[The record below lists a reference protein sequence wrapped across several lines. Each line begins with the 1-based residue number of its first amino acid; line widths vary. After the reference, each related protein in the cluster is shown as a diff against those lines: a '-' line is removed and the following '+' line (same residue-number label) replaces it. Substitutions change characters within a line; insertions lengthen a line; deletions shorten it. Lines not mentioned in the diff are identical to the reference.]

1 MLFFITQLKLLGA
14 VLRDPN
20 VDDGADFVFAGFTG
34 REIQI
39 RGRRGVGIAAR
50 RPLVLRVH
58 ERQRLFGLEAQRT
71 AVDAGHQARAHHLV
85 GRRLVVLALDLDQ
98 SDPRIG
104 NVVLDQLDR
113 QSLVDSLVRLRQ
125 LAKNKIKKIKID

>member
-1 MLFFITQLKLLGA
+1 
-14 VLRDPN
+14 
-20 VDDGADFVFAGFTG
+20 
-34 REIQI
+34 
-39 RGRRGVGIAAR
+39 
-50 RPLVLRVH
+50 
-58 ERQRLFGLEAQRT
+58 
-71 AVDAGHQARAHHLV
+71 V

-98 SDPRIG
+98 SDPRIR

>member
-1 MLFFITQLKLLGA
+1 MSVGWTIPTESKPKKKEQNKIGCCCCFFITQLKLLGA

-34 REIQI
+34 REIEI

-50 RPLVLRVH
+50 RPPLVLRVH

-71 AVDAGHQARAHHLV
+71 AVDAGHQARAYHLV
-85 GRRLVVLALDLDQ
+85 GSRLVVLALDLD
-98 SDPRIG
+98 
-104 NVVLDQLDR
+104 
-113 QSLVDSLVRLRQ
+113 
-125 LAKNKIKKIKID
+125 